1 MSYKL
6 FPISLCL
13 CLIHFWSQAF
23 ATTDILCTSSK
34 DCTLPFNFNA
44 GTSIVIHWQR
54 STSTGTIVVHSY
66 YEGKDQLDFQDKGY
80 KGRTSLNLEKVPTGN
95 ATLLLKNVQISDQGV
110 YDCYVSTV
118 EGKKE
123 GSVNLKVTVTTDT
136 LCTLSKDCTLP
147 FNFNASTS
155 IVIHW
160 QRPTS
165 NGTIVVHSYYEGKD
179 QLDYQG
185 KGYKGRT
192 SLNLE
197 KVPTGNATLLL
208 KNVQIS
214 DQGVYDCYVSTVEAP
229 SKNSSLILDIQNG
242 TRVLNCSTVDGFP
255 LPSLN
260 WLDESG
266 IECDQE
272 SKKESINTKTGLFS
286 VTSTLHVRKPNTAYY
301 CTIQNYILNQ
311 TWTGSWKLQ
320 DPVQGK
326 ENTQATIL
334 CAFHSKTGLR
344 ESPAY
349 FEYFETFLEKIRVGI
364 RIGSQLAD
372 LPIPTLNIIM

>member
-1 MSYKL
+1 
-6 FPISLCL
+6 
-13 CLIHFWSQAF
+13 
-23 ATTDILCTSSK
+23 
-34 DCTLPFNFNA
+34 
-44 GTSIVIHWQR
+44 
-54 STSTGTIVVHSY
+54 
-66 YEGKDQLDFQDKGY
+66 
-80 KGRTSLNLEKVPTGN
+80 

-123 GSVNLKVTVTTDT
+123 GSIKLKV
-136 LCTLSKDCTLP
+136 
-147 FNFNASTS
+147 A
-155 IVIHW
+155 
-160 QRPTS
+160 
-165 NGTIVVHSYYEGKD
+165 
-179 QLDYQG
+179 
-185 KGYKGRT
+185 
-192 SLNLE
+192 
-197 KVPTGNATLLL
+197 
-208 KNVQIS
+208 
-214 DQGVYDCYVSTVEAP
+214 AP

-344 ESPAY
+344 ESPVSWDIRKLGESSSIITCHGEPQQCKTDETY
-349 FEYFETFLEKIRVGI
+349 RNRIISTKNLTEESVSFFLKDLSSSDEGEYLCSVTSESNMRLFSTPLSVVVE
-364 RIGSQLAD
+364 SQLWRHRYPLYSAAVATCV
-372 LPIPTLNIIM
+372 LCALFLFGIIKC